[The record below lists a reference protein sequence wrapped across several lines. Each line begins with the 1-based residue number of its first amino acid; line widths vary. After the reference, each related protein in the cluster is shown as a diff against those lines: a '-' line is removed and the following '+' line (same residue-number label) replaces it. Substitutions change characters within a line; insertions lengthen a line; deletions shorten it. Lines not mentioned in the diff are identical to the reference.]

1 MEHDAR
7 SVANEFIRRGIDASN
22 PLTPL
27 QVQKL
32 VYFAHAWMLG
42 IYGRPL
48 INEPFEVWK
57 YGPVVPVVYYCLR
70 HYGGDPVTEPLPNHP
85 DDFKDDFDAAEQDI
99 LGQVFDI
106 YGDLSGPRLIT
117 LTHLGG
123 TPWDQAKKK
132 GNWYISDDT
141 IKHYYAK
148 KAAEARREYK

>member
-7 SVANEFIRRGIDASN
+7 SVANEFIRRGKDVGK

-42 IYGRPL
+42 IYRRPL

-70 HYGGDPVTEPLPNHP
+70 HYGGDPVTETLPNHP
-85 DDFKDDFDAAEQDI
+85 EDFEDEYDSAENDI
-99 LGQVFDI
+99 IDQVFQI
-106 YGDLSGPRLIT
+106 YGGLSGGQLIT
-117 LTHLGG
+117 LTHMKG
-123 TPWDQAKKK
+123 TPWHQAKKK
-132 GNWYISDDT
+132 GNWYIPDDM
-141 IKHYYAK
+141 IRRFFAAK
-148 KAAEARREYK
+148 AEEARRE

>member
-7 SVANEFIRRGIDASN
+7 SVANEFIRRGIDAGN

-42 IYGRPL
+42 LYGHPL

-70 HYGGDPVTEPLPNHP
+70 HYGGDPVTEPLPTHP
-85 DDFKDDFDAAEQDI
+85 NDSRDDYDSAEADI
-99 LGQVFDI
+99 IKQVFDI
-106 YGDLSGPRLIT
+106 YGGLSGPQLIT
-117 LTHLGG
+117 LTHVKG
-123 TPWDQAKKK
+123 TPWYQARKK
-132 GNWYISDDT
+132 GNWYIPDDM
-141 IKHYYAK
+141 IRGFF
-148 KAAEARREYK
+148 AAQAEKTRRE